1 MNIGN
6 LTSRRILEF
15 LYFYKARL
23 LSVVINCK
31 KVLTDSLKYSEEE
44 LVALLQNRDQK
55 AFSYLYDNY
64 AAALNGVIYRMV
76 ENRELSE
83 DILQEAFIKIW
94 NNFSNYDTLKGRLF
108 TWMLNIT
115 RNLTIDTIRSK
126 GYKKQGKISSDENS
140 VSNYTDDSKI
150 AERFDA
156 MGMRKQLI
164 NLKPEQRIIIDLA
177 YFNGYTQD
185 EISKEMGIPLG
196 TVKTRMRT
204 AILELRKILNKD

>member
-1 MNIGN
+1 
-6 LTSRRILEF
+6 
-15 LYFYKARL
+15 
-23 LSVVINCK
+23 LSESK
-31 KVLTDSLKYSEEE
+31 KYSEEE
-44 LVALLQNRDQK
+44 LVILLQNKDQK

-76 ENRELSE
+76 ENRELAE

-94 NNFSNYDTLKGRLF
+94 NNFSNYDNLKGRLF

-115 RNLTIDTIRSK
+115 RNLTIDTLRSK
-126 GYKKQGKISSDENS
+126 GYKKQSKISSDENS
-140 VSNYTDDSKI
+140 VSNYTDDSKM
-150 AERFDA
+150 AERFDS
-156 MGMRKQLI
+156 MGLRKQLV
-164 NLKPEQRIIIDLA
+164 NLKPEQRSIIDLA

-204 AILELRKILNKD
+204 AILELRKMLNKN